1 MQPGKER
8 RDYVAGDRKSLHQ
21 CDGRTDR
28 MFRFRLRIKREIL
41 DQSHITIK
49 KVGFAKAGIVRGE

>member
-1 MQPGKER
+1 MEPGKER
-8 RDYVAGDRKSLHQ
+8 RGDVAGDGKSLHQ
-21 CDGRTDR
+21 CDGRKDR

-49 KVGFAKAGIVRGE
+49 KVGICQSRYCWG

>member
-1 MQPGKER
+1 MLG
-8 RDYVAGDRKSLHQ
+8 VGKSLHQ
-21 CDGRTDR
+21 CDCRTER
-28 MFRFRLRIKREIL
+28 LFRFRLRIKREIL